1 MKTGKKPINRR
12 QRSQNIN
19 ALLFLLPC
27 GVGFLVFIVY
37 PLIVSL
43 VLCFMDWNGFTAM
56 QFVGLDNFARM
67 FRDSNFKIAFWNN
80 IVYTFGTVPLTIV
93 FALLLACVMNAKIK
107 GIGVFRVIFYLPNIT
122 AIIAISIVWVTI
134 FAQYGPINR
143 LLTALGVE
151 NPPGWINSPRWALP
165 SVMIVSIWR
174 AMGYYAIIL
183 LAGLQGIPGT
193 LYEAASIEG
202 AGPFTKFFKI
212 TVPMLS
218 PSIFFCVVMNMIAS
232 FQVFDSIVAM
242 TQGGPG
248 RATNVLVYHIYI
260 TAFENRRF
268 GYASSMAYVL
278 FAVILIFTLIQFA
291 GQKKWV
297 NY

>member
-1 MKTGKKPINRR
+1 MYRKHINKLR
-12 QRSQNIN
+12 RSQNIN
-19 ALLFLLPC
+19 AFFFLLPC
-27 GVGFLVFIVY
+27 SAGFIVFILY
-37 PLIVSL
+37 PLVVSL
-43 VLCFMDWNGFTAM
+43 VLCVMDWNGFTAM
-56 QFVGLDNFARM
+56 QFVGLKNFARM
-67 FRDSNFKIAFWNN
+67 FKDSNFKIAFINN
-80 IVYTFGTVPLTIV
+80 IIYTFGTVPLTII
-93 FALLLACVMNAKIK
+93 FALVLACMMNAKIR

-143 LLTALGVE
+143 FLTLLGIE

-174 AMGYYAIIL
+174 SMGYYAIIL
-183 LAGLQGIPGT
+183 LAGLQGIPHT

-202 AGPFTKFFKI
+202 AGVFTKFFKI
-212 TVPMLS
+212 TIPMLS
-218 PSIFFCVVMNMIAS
+218 PAIFFCMIMNMIAS

-248 RATNVLVYHIYI
+248 RATNVLVYHIY
-260 TAFENRRF
+260 TVAFEDRRF

-278 FAVILIFTLIQFA
+278 FMIMLVFTLIQFR